1 MMKILFLNPQINA
14 EYQVIHDLEEQ
25 GHGVLVPAD
34 SEEAWQMLQLHGR
47 SVSLAI
53 IHREGSSDEEEGLRL
68 IQKIK
73 AFEEQVDL
81 PMILSSSTWQNHQFA
96 EHQESPDGVNA
107 YIHWPFSGEE
117 ILDLIGK
124 VFQTEAEPEAQVDI
138 ERDNDSH
145 SVEDLAPSLNLADF
159 AILDDESGGDLDAPA
174 EIESEYPL
182 DAAPSFNL
190 SIKPVG
196 DAVVPGGAAQSPDLD
211 TLKKYLLLR
220 EQDVGVLSS
229 KLKIAEERIL
239 SLESVLKSERGRADE
254 LDQKLEEKQIRI
266 DEFEK
271 EKALALESLQVEASE
286 LRFQNKAKTDRARLL
301 EQQLREMSDEIE
313 RLKERVR
320 MDIRKIRVREK
331 ELENKLE
338 LMKKDSEALLSAREN
353 KIIELKRKVDL
364 LEFNMDLLQD
374 QHSREKENSNRL
386 RERLTKAA
394 QVVRVATGILDSDS
408 IAQTSLKSEG
418 EGSKVS

>member
-1 MMKILFLNPQINA
+1 MKILFLNPQINA
-14 EYQVIHDLEEQ
+14 EYQVLQELEEH

-53 IHREGSSDEEEGLRL
+53 IHRESSIDEEDGLLL
-68 IQKIK
+68 IRKIK
-73 AFEEQVDL
+73 SSEDQLDL
-81 PMILSSSTWQNHQFA
+81 PIILSSSVWQNHQFV
-96 EHQESPDGVNA
+96 EHQDSPEGVNA
-107 YIHWPFSGEE
+107 YIHWPCSGNE
-117 ILDLIGK
+117 ILELMGK
-124 VFQTEAEPEAQVDI
+124 IFQTEGEIQSESLVEIKSDPEPA
-138 ERDNDSH
+138 
-145 SVEDLAPSLNLADF
+145 LNLDQF
-159 AILDDESGGDLDAPA
+159 ALFDQEANLVLDAPEKELETEA
-174 EIESEYPL
+174 VPEDEAPF
-182 DAAPSFNL
+182 DVAPSFNL
-190 SIKPVG
+190 PVKPVG
-196 DAVVPGGAAQSPDLD
+196 DAIVPGGAAQSPDLE

-220 EQDVGVLSS
+220 EQDVGVLSN

-239 SLESVLKSERGRADE
+239 SLESALKSERGRADE
-254 LDQKLEEKQIRI
+254 FEQTLEEKRIRI
-266 DEFEK
+266 EEFEK

-338 LMKKDSEALLSAREN
+338 LMKKDSEALLTAREN

-374 QHSREKENSNRL
+374 QHSREKENSTRL

-394 QVVRVATGILDSDS
+394 QVVRVAAGILDSDPV
-408 IAQTSLKSEG
+408 AQTTLKTEG